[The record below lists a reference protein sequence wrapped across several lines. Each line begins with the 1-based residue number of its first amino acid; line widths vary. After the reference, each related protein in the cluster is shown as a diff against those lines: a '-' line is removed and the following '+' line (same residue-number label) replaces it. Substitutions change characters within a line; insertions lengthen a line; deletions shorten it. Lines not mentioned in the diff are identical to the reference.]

1 MIDHTKE
8 QPIPDNMTF
17 TAKEWDTVM
26 AGRAAR
32 LIAAGEMPSL
42 EEFLTVMKAVVKE
55 AK

>member
-1 MIDHTKE
+1 VIDHATE
-8 QPIPDNMTF
+8 QPIPDNITF

-42 EEFLTVMKAVVKE
+42 EEFLTAVKTAVKG

>member
-1 MIDHTKE
+1 MIDHKTE
-8 QPIPDNMTF
+8 QPIPDNITF

-42 EEFLTVMKAVVKE
+42 EEFLMAMKAAVKG
-55 AK
+55 AR